1 MTKLRVCPVTT
12 GPVTGPI
19 TLSVV
24 VSVWRLIWW
33 LLAPFEFFIKPLIY
47 IGLICVVPVS
57 VLWTREMDQGIQV
70 AITVAVVFSVSLIV
84 LVSYWRFAD
93 PEVRGA
99 LPRMFKR
106 EFRRFQDGNSP
117 FFSLLLW
124 IGSGSILLIPITILW
139 TKSVTRGIK
148 DAVTIVVFLTMF
160 TALITYAL
168 YYLYELAAARGE
180 VVESET
186 ESEVD
191 SSDHSLVDE

>member
-1 MTKLRVCPVTT
+1 MVFL
-12 GPVTGPI
+12 
-19 TLSVV
+19 
-24 VSVWRLIWW
+24 WRLIRW

-70 AITVAVVFSVSLIV
+70 AITVAVVFSVSVIV
-84 LVSYWRFAD
+84 LVSYWRSAD

-106 EFRRFQDGNSP
+106 EFRRFQGGNSP

-124 IGSGSILLIPITILW
+124 IGSGSILLIPIAILW

-148 DAVTIVVFLTMF
+148 DAVTIVLFLTMF
-160 TALITYAL
+160 TALTTFYAL
-168 YYLYELAAARGE
+168 HYLYKLDPARGE
-180 VVESET
+180 VVETET

-191 SSDHSLVDE
+191 SSDDQIILVND

>member
-1 MTKLRVCPVTT
+1 
-12 GPVTGPI
+12 
-19 TLSVV
+19 
-24 VSVWRLIWW
+24 VWRLIWW

-70 AITVAVVFSVSLIV
+70 AITVAVVFSVSVIV